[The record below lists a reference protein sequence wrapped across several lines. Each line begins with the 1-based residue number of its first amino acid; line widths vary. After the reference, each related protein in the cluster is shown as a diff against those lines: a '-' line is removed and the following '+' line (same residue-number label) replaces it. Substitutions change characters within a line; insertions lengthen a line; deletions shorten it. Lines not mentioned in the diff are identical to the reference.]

1 MVIHADSSMRT
12 FLNNDITEHKTMIP
26 PWRRAMTSINADS
39 ISSTAEIQQR
49 SAAIETK
56 EAISFSRLR
65 AILIGSAG
73 NLVEWFDFYCYAAF
87 SLYFANSFFPAQD
100 TTAQMMS
107 TAGIFALGFFI
118 RPVGGVLFGYVGDRY
133 GRRTALM
140 ASVLLMCFGSL
151 LIACAPT
158 YAMIGIWSPLLL
170 LLARMI
176 QGLSLGG
183 EYGASATYLSEMADS
198 KHRGFY
204 ASFQYVTLIGGQLL
218 ALLLLL
224 ALQHYFLTAEAL
236 REWGWRIP
244 FVVGAGL
251 ALLALRMRHDLPE
264 TQSFQAARTKKT
276 KLGGLSQ
283 LARYPKEV
291 MLVIGLTMGGT
302 LAFYVYTTYMQK
314 FLRLSVGLTD
324 AQTTAVSAGSLIF
337 AMCLQP
343 LYGALSDKIGRRP
356 LLVGFAALGTL
367 LTVPLLTA
375 IRHANGPWEA
385 FFLIACAWM
394 IVSGYTSINALV
406 KAEMFPV
413 EIRTTGVGV
422 PYAFAVSIFGGTA
435 EYIALW
441 FKSLALES
449 GFYWYATAVISC
461 TLLVCWS
468 MRDTGKTSQINLDNT
483 QTTET

>member
-1 MVIHADSSMRT
+1 MNSLKLDSPPDTYSSGGR
-12 FLNNDITEHKTMIP
+12 ITTHQGNTV
-26 PWRRAMTSINADS
+26 
-39 ISSTAEIQQR
+39 
-49 SAAIETK
+49 K
-56 EAISFSRLR
+56 EAISMSRLR
-65 AILIGSAG
+65 AILVGSAG

-87 SLYFANSFFPAQD
+87 SLYFANAFFPAQD
-100 TTAQMMS
+100 ATAQMMS

-118 RPVGGVLFGYVGDRY
+118 RPIGGVLFGYIGDRF

-140 ASVLLMCFGSL
+140 SSVLLMCFGSL
-151 LIACAPT
+151 LIAAAPT
-158 YAMIGIWSPLLL
+158 YAMIGVWSPVLLL
-170 LLARMI
+170 VARMI

-224 ALQHYFLTAEAL
+224 VLQHYFLSPEQL

-244 FVVGAGL
+244 FIVGAAL
-251 ALLALRMRHDLPE
+251 AVLALRMRHDLPE
-264 TQSFQAARTKKT
+264 TKSFEAARHKKT
-276 KLGGLSQ
+276 KMGGLRQ
-283 LARYPKEV
+283 LAKYPREV
-291 MLVIGLTMGGT
+291 FLVIGLTMGGT

-324 AQTTAVSAGSLIF
+324 AQTTAVSAASLIF

-343 LYGALSDKIGRRP
+343 LYGALSDRIGRRP
-356 LLVGFAALGTL
+356 LLIGFATLGTL
-367 LTVPLLTA
+367 LTVPILTA
-375 IRHANGPWEA
+375 IRHAQGPWEA
-385 FFLIACAWM
+385 FFLIAGAWM

-422 PYAFAVSIFGGTA
+422 PYAFAVSVFGGTS

-441 FKSLALES
+441 FK
-449 GFYWYATAVISC
+449 
-461 TLLVCWS
+461 
-468 MRDTGKTSQINLDNT
+468 K
-483 QTTET
+483 